1 MPKFTDRFI
10 AGFKPEGAA
19 KDRLAFDTEVKGLG
33 IRATASGTK
42 AFLVQWTDKATG
54 RKAREPLGTWGA
66 LTVEKAREAARI
78 RLGRV
83 AAGFDPKAERE
94 ARKAE
99 DIRQRAAAAAAKVDA
114 AFTLDA
120 LITDWATL
128 HLANRRPSYAAEA
141 TRALRLAFKAQMEAP
156 ASALTHEVVTA
167 VLDMLAGEGKTAT
180 ARLTLAYGRACYGW
194 ALKRRRLP
202 LNPFA
207 GLPAIE
213 GGTPS
218 RERVL
223 SPEEVGAVWRAAGKV
238 PAPHGLMVRLGLLT
252 LARRDEIAGMCWGEV
267 AADLSA
273 WTQPGTRTKNGKAH
287 VVHLSAPARAL
298 LRDVLGAEKGKPL
311 PALPL
316 AEKLVFGVGE
326 RPITA
331 HSWTKRAVQAAIDAE
346 RAKAAEKAGT
356 EPGEMPAWVLHDF
369 RRSGVTW
376 LAENGFPPHVADRL
390 LNHLTGTISGVAKV
404 YQRGEF
410 LPERAR
416 ALDAW
421 GAHVLASGEGAGG
434 TANVARLADR
444 RGKRKAA

>member
-1 MPKFTDRFI
+1 MPKLTERFI

-33 IRATASGTK
+33 IRATASGART
-42 AFLVQWTDKATG
+42 FLVQWTDAATA
-54 RKAREPLGTWGA
+54 RKVREPLGVWGGIT
-66 LTVEKAREAARI
+66 LEQAREAARI

-99 DIRQRAAAAAAKVDA
+99 DTRHRAAVAAAKVDA
-114 AFTLDA
+114 DFTLDA
-120 LITDWATL
+120 LINDWATL
-128 HLANRRPSYAAEA
+128 HLANRRPRYAAEA
-141 TRALRLAFKAQMEAP
+141 TRALRLAFKALVAAP
-156 ASALTHEVVTA
+156 ASALTHEAVTE
-167 VLDMLAGEGKTAT
+167 VLDVLAGEGKTAT
-180 ARLTLAYGRACYGW
+180 ARLTMAYGRACYGW

-213 GGTPS
+213 GGTAS

-223 SPEEVGAVWRAAGKV
+223 SAEEVGEVWRAAGKV
-238 PAPHGLMVRLGLLT
+238 PAPHGPMVRLGLLT
-252 LARRDEIAGMCWGEV
+252 LARRDEIAGMRWGEV

-298 LRDVLGAEKGKPL
+298 LRDMLGAAKGKPL
-311 PALPL
+311 PALPP
-316 AEKLVFGVGE
+316 ADKLVFGVGE

-376 LAENGFPPHVADRL
+376 LAANGFPPHVADRL

-421 GAHVLASGEGAGG
+421 GAHVLASGEGRIAVQ
-434 TANVARLADR
+434 NVVRLS
-444 RGKRKAA
+444 GRKAR